1 MRPSTLSAADTHA
14 KVKNMTERELRRTVA
29 LLAAGMVD
37 LDTAITRTRRIPLV
51 DLRKDGAIKD
61 QIDDA
66 PGASLL
72 GLGDAVGEVVKGN
85 ASNNNAKTDF
95 AAYQLVL
102 PADYKAGG
110 TVTVILR
117 VKKDTTLATVS
128 DTCDVIA
135 KLVGDG
141 AVGSDICATAAQQVT
156 VAYANYSFTITP
168 TGLVAGDVLDLRI
181 SLNSDDTGGAVN
193 KAVFMS
199 AAWFTYQALGLP
211 GTLSSAVE

>member
-1 MRPSTLSAADTHA
+1 MKEAIEDHEVRVDAIEDVLAGTTAYTH
-14 KVKNMTERELRRTVA
+14 TV
-29 LLAAGMVD
+29 
-37 LDTAITRTRRIPLV
+37 RIPLV
-51 DLRKDGAIKD
+51 NLRKDGAIKD
-61 QIDDA
+61 QVDDA

-72 GLGDAVGEVVKGN
+72 GLGDAVAEVVKGN

-95 AAYQLVL
+95 AAFQFIL
-102 PADYKAGG
+102 PPDYKAGG
-110 TVTVILR
+110 AITVRLR
-117 VKKDTTLATVS
+117 VKKDTTPATVS

-156 VAYANYSFTITP
+156 TSYANYDFTITP
-168 TGLVAGDVLDLRI
+168 TGLVPGDVLDLRI

-199 AAWFTYQALGLP
+199 AMWILYTARHGQ
-211 GTLSSAVE
+211 

>member
-1 MRPSTLSAADTHA
+1 MVSRF
-14 KVKNMTERELRRTVA
+14 MT
-29 LLAAGMVD
+29 AAGGDFVVQGPTLEMLRDVVED
-37 LDTAITRTRRIPLV
+37 HEARALTLEQIADGTTTYTRAVRIPLPS
-51 DLRKDGAIKD
+51 LRKDGAIKD
-61 QIDDA
+61 ALDDA

-72 GLGDAVGEVVKGN
+72 GLGDATAEVVKGN

-95 AAYQLVL
+95 AAFQFVL

-110 TVTVILR
+110 AITVRLR

-141 AVGSDICATAAQQVT
+141 ALGSDICATAAQQVT
-156 VAYANYSFTITP
+156 TSYANYDFTITP
-168 TGLVAGDVLDLRI
+168 TGLVPGDVLDLRI

-193 KAVFMS
+193 KAVWMS
-199 AAWFTYQALGLP
+199 AMWIRYTGRDAQ
-211 GTLSSAVE
+211 